1 MFLVESEKNGKKDIF
16 PLKLA
21 FDTKILRH
29 KKIKSEANPF
39 DVEWKEYFEERM
51 TYKMLLCLKG
61 RKSLLYMWNKQERKC
76 PLCGQPITVETQWN
90 VREQKEKGQIVR
102 YLVHDKCYKQ
112 NR

>member
-1 MFLVESEKNGKKDIF
+1 MESTKNGKQDIF

-21 FDTKILRH
+21 FETKILRH

-39 DVEWKEYFEERM
+39 DVEWKGYFEERM
-51 TYKMLLCLKG
+51 TYKMLLSLKG
-61 RKSLLYMWNKQERKC
+61 RNSLLYMWNKQERKC
-76 PLCGQPITVETQWN
+76 PLCGQSITAETQWN
-90 VREQKEKGQIVR
+90 VREQKENGQITR

>member
-1 MFLVESEKNGKKDIF
+1 METEKNAKKDIF

-21 FDTKILRH
+21 FETKILRH

-39 DVEWKEYFEERM
+39 DAEWKEYFEERM
-51 TYKMLLCLKG
+51 TYKMLLSLKG
-61 RKSLLYMWNKQERKC
+61 RNSLLYMWKKQERKC
-76 PLCGQPITVETQWN
+76 PLCGQPITAETQWN
-90 VREQKEKGQIVR
+90 VREQKENGQIVR